1 MLLQANT
8 VRLHNKPLSLSSME
22 FHIKPQAKKPAALR
36 PSLFSDP
43 DPDDSSPAVDI
54 RKEALRCANQVQAA
68 SYQLLAEDPTAL
80 AYDSVYDSFKA
91 AKAKPNVSS
100 QPQYI
105 PAMRQAAIFKSKEQR
120 IYREN
125 AESRDRRKEE
135 KETGVTE
142 RIYTESYRKMMEENR
157 KLEEELEVQDREK
170 LKHTVEAQGGSRV
183 FFANLLEHI
192 TGGAPAPAK
201 RPKIEVPLEKPP
213 TPVAEKVIE
222 VEEPVAETPLPP
234 ALVKNTEETLQS
246 ARARYLQRKQQSLAS
261 SQS

>member
-1 MLLQANT
+1 MD
-8 VRLHNKPLSLSSME
+8 
-22 FHIKPQAKKPAALR
+22 FYIKPQAKKPTTLR
-36 PSLFSDP
+36 PSVFSVP
-43 DPDDSSPAVDI
+43 DPEDSCPAVDI

-105 PAMRQAAIFKSKEQR
+105 PAMRQAAILKSKEQR

-192 TGGAPAPAK
+192 TGGTPAPTK
-201 RPKIEVPLEKPP
+201 RPKIEVPVEKPP
-213 TPVAEKVIE
+213 TSVAEKTVE
-222 VEEPVAETPLPP
+222 EEEEPVAETPLPP
-234 ALVKNTEETLQS
+234 VPVKNTEETLQS
-246 ARARYLQRKQQSLAS
+246 ARARYLQRKQQSLDS
-261 SQS
+261 SKS